1 MPGRDY
7 KQLLGF
13 IMCWMAVGMLFMA
26 FLPNDFAG
34 VLLAAAFLFDRLLSA
49 QWEMQMVKAGT
60 FSGSRL
66 FISVTLSLL
75 YWISSK
81 KYKHIRICEYHSHYI
96 LLS

>member
-34 VLLAAAFLFDRLLSA
+34 VFLAAAFLLIGYYLLSGKCR
-49 QWEMQMVKAGT
+49 W
-60 FSGSRL
+60 
-66 FISVTLSLL
+66 
-75 YWISSK
+75 
-81 KYKHIRICEYHSHYI
+81 
-96 LLS
+96 